1 MSNVSSNVLYSVPTL
16 LSLVFVGLLIAGAL
30 VSACDSGGS
39 NGGEQPVLIPLEVG
53 NSWTY
58 EGIVGGVGNS
68 SGTISISD
76 TRTVN
81 GTEYYEFKSSE
92 VTYFVDKRE
101 DGMFVRDNFDPEEFL
116 LRYPV
121 DDGEI
126 YDYTDS
132 GGVTYQVTVSKQ
144 SVEVEAGTFDAVKYD
159 INGPDPQVET
169 ATFAPG
175 VGLVRFDD
183 GGRNDAELISYNV
196 E

>member
-1 MSNVSSNVLYSVPTL
+1 M
-16 LSLVFVGLLIAGAL
+16 AGVL

-39 NGGEQPVLIPLEVG
+39 NGGEQSALIPLEVG

-58 EGIVGGVGNS
+58 EGIVGGVGNA

-81 GTEYYEFKSSE
+81 GTEYYEFSSSE
-92 VTYFVDKRE
+92 VTYFVDERG
-101 DGMFVRDNFDPEEFL
+101 DGMFVRDSFDPEEFL
-116 LRYPV
+116 LRYP
-121 DDGEI
+121 
-126 YDYTDS
+126 DYTDS

-159 INGPDPQVET
+159 IDGPDPQVET

-183 GGRNDAELISYNV
+183 SGGNDAELISYDV